1 MPILSIIAA
10 IGKNRELGKNNR
22 LLWDIPEDMEHFR
35 SKTRGHAVIMGRK
48 TYESIGH
55 ALPERPNIIITRDD
69 TFKTTDGSFIVHSL
83 DEAIAL
89 GKEKEKKELFIIG
102 GANLYAQAITI
113 ADKLYITEV
122 HQDFPDADT
131 FFPDYA
137 RFSRELSRKEGFGNG
152 YTYTFLELSPPAQ

>member
-1 MPILSIIAA
+1 MISVIAA
-10 IGKNRELGKNNR
+10 VGKNRELGKNNK

-35 SKTRGHAVIMGRK
+35 NKTRGHAVIMGRK

-55 ALPERPNIIITRDD
+55 ALPGRPNIIITRDD

-89 GKEKEKKELFIIG
+89 GKEKEKDELFIIG
-102 GANLYAQAITI
+102 GANIYAQAIDI

-131 FFPDYA
+131 FFPDYT
-137 RFSRELSRKEGFGNG
+137 RFSKEFSKKEGSGNG
-152 YTYTFLELSPPAQ
+152 YTYTFLELLPPE

>member
-1 MPILSIIAA
+1 MISIIAA
-10 IGKNRELGKNNR
+10 VGQNRELGKNNK

-55 ALPERPNIIITRDD
+55 ALPGRPNIIITRDD
-69 TFKTTDGSFIVHSL
+69 TFKTTDGCFIVHSL
-83 DEAIAL
+83 DEAITV
-89 GKEKEKKELFIIG
+89 GKEKEQEELFIIG
-102 GANLYAQAITI
+102 GATVYEQAIAI

-122 HQDFPDADT
+122 HQTFPEADT

-137 RFSRELSRKEGFGNG
+137 RFSTILSKKESSGNG
-152 YTYTFLELSPPAQ
+152 YTYTFVECMV

>member
-1 MPILSIIAA
+1 MNTILSIIAA
-10 IGKNRELGKNNR
+10 IGKNRELGKDNK

-55 ALPERPNIIITRDD
+55 ALPARPNIIITRDE
-69 TFKTTDGSFIVHSL
+69 TFQTPDGSFIVHSL

-89 GKEKEKKELFIIG
+89 GKEKEKEELFIIG
-102 GANLYAQAITI
+102 GANIYAQAIDI

-122 HQDFPDADT
+122 HQSFPDADT

-137 RFSRELSRKEGFGNG
+137 RFSKEISKKEGSGNG
-152 YTYTFLELSPPAQ
+152 YTYTFLELTE

>member
-1 MPILSIIAA
+1 MISIIAA
-10 IGKNRELGKNNR
+10 IGQNRELGKNNR

-55 ALPERPNIIITRDD
+55 ALPARPNIIITRDD
-69 TFKTTDGSFIVHSL
+69 TFTTPDGCFIVHSL
-83 DEAIAL
+83 EEAIAL
-89 GKEKEKKELFIIG
+89 GNEKEKEELFIIG
-102 GANLYAQAITI
+102 GANIYAQSINI

-122 HQDFPDADT
+122 HQSFPEADT

-137 RFSRELSRKEGFGNG
+137 KFKKVLSKKEGSGNG
-152 YTYTFLELSPPAQ
+152 YTYTFFERTV

>member
-1 MPILSIIAA
+1 MISIIAA
-10 IGKNRELGKNNR
+10 VGQNKELGKNNR

-55 ALPERPNIIITRDD
+55 ALPGRPNIIITRDA
-69 TFKTTDGSFIVHSL
+69 TFKTQDGCFIVHSL
-83 DEAIAL
+83 NEAIAL
-89 GKEKEKKELFIIG
+89 GKEKENEELFIIG
-102 GANLYAQAITI
+102 GANIYAQAIDS

-122 HQDFPDADT
+122 HQSFSEADT

-137 RFSRELSRKEGFGNG
+137 KFSKEVSRKEGSGNG
-152 YTYTFLELSPPAQ
+152 YTYTFLELVP

>member
-1 MPILSIIAA
+1 MISVIAA
-10 IGKNRELGKNNR
+10 VGKNRELGKNNK

-35 SKTRGHAVIMGRK
+35 TKTRGHAVIMGRK

-55 ALPERPNIIITRDD
+55 ALPARPNIIITRDD

-89 GKEKEKKELFIIG
+89 GKEKEKDELFIIG
-102 GANLYAQAITI
+102 GANIYAQAIDI
-113 ADKLYITEV
+113 ADKLYITEI

-131 FFPDYA
+131 FFPDYS
-137 RFSRELSRKEGFGNG
+137 RFCNIIQKKDGTGNG
-152 YTYTFLELSPPAQ
+152 YTYTFFELLPLK